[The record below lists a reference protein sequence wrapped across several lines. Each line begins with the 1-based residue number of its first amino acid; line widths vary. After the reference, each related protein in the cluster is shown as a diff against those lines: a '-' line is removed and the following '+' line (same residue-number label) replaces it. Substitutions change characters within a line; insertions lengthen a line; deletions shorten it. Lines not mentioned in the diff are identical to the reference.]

1 MFRVIP
7 EGPAFREHVLLKDG
21 QGLLL
26 RAATPADVGLV
37 EAFTRRV
44 SRESLRLRFMASVSE
59 VSRKTIESLCS
70 GDFGE
75 RGCLLASVLEGD
87 SERVVGLGNYLA
99 VGDGRSAE
107 LAFLVEDEFQG
118 RGISSLLLERLAGI
132 AAAQGYVEFSAE
144 VLPENQV
151 MMKVFADSGFVV
163 HRVWGAD
170 AVHVELPVTGA
181 SAQRERAELRERLAV
196 ASSLAPVLRPRV
208 VAVIGAS
215 REPTAIGNMV
225 FRHLLAAGFTGT
237 VYPVN
242 PQASSVHGVRAYA
255 SLADLPEPIDLAIIA
270 VPAEAV
276 QEVAEHAVQRGA
288 RGLVVMTAGF
298 AEAGPDGLARQQRL
312 VELVRA
318 HGVRLV
324 GPSCLG
330 FMNTSPDV
338 RLNASLGP
346 TLAERGRVGF
356 FSHSAALGLVIL
368 EYAQTRGI
376 GFSTFVSAGNRA
388 DVSGND
394 LLQYWLEDA
403 DTDIALLYLESFG
416 NPRRFARVARRV
428 GAKKPILCVKGA
440 RSRAGWRAAAA
451 RSGLPSAGESEVEA
465 LFQQTG
471 VIRAETLDEM
481 FDVAVLLTHQSL
493 PPGNRVAVIA
503 NSAGVTT
510 LLADAADANG
520 LTLGG
525 PALVNLGAFT
535 TPERYEEAV
544 SSALAHP
551 EVDAVVVAYACVGEC
566 QPERVTAAIGDA
578 ADRVVSAGGIDK
590 PVLVCIMGAHGT
602 VSSVSGGNRRVFPA
616 YRFPE
621 AALRALGRVARYAA
635 FRRRPPDTV
644 VWHEGVDAAAAR
656 REVQAALAE
665 VDSDEPVKL
674 APAVTARVLR
684 AFGIGIEETDDR
696 DWVLAIRVRPDPL
709 FGPLIELSLPGG
721 SAVERITPL
730 TTNDVAEALEA
741 IGAPRQGAVAETI
754 GRVSQLV
761 EELPWVWSLEVLVT
775 AKPAASLTRWTEVT
789 VRRVVSGEASRR

>member
-26 RAATPADVGLV
+26 RAATPADVGIV

-59 VSRKTIESLCS
+59 VSPSTIAGLCS

-75 RGCLLASVLEGD
+75 RGCVLASVVEDGA
-87 SERVVGLGNYLA
+87 ERVVGLGNYVA

-107 LAFLVEDEFQG
+107 VAFLVEDEFQG
-118 RGISSLLLERLAGI
+118 RGISSVLLERLAGI
-132 AAAQGYVEFSAE
+132 AAANGYVEVNAE
-144 VLPENQV
+144 VLPENQA
-151 MMKVFADSGFVV
+151 MMRVFTDSGFVV

-170 AVHVELPVTGA
+170 SVHVELPVAGA
-181 SAQRERAELRERLAV
+181 AAQRERAELRERLSV
-196 ASSLAPVLRPRV
+196 ANSLAPVLRPRV

-242 PQASSVHGVRAYA
+242 PQAASVHGVRAYP

-276 QEVAEHAVQRGA
+276 LDAAEHAVQRGA

-298 AEAGPDGLARQQRL
+298 AEAGPEGLARQQSL

-330 FMNTSPDV
+330 FMNTGPDV

-346 TLAERGRVGF
+346 TLALRGRVGF

-368 EYAQTRGI
+368 EYAQSRGI

-403 DTDIALLYLESFG
+403 ETDIALLYLETFG

-428 GAKKPILCVKGA
+428 AAKKPILCVKGA
-440 RSRAGWRAAAA
+440 RSRAGRRAAEA
-451 RSGLPSAGESEVEA
+451 RSGLPGTGETEVEA
-465 LFQQTG
+465 LFHQTG

-481 FDVAVLLTHQSL
+481 FDVAVLLAHQPL
-493 PPGNRVAVIA
+493 PRGNRVAVIA

-510 LLADAADANG
+510 LLADAADVNG
-520 LTLGG
+520 LLIGG
-525 PALVNLGAFT
+525 PGVVNLGAFT
-535 TPERYEEAV
+535 SPERYEDAV
-544 SSALAHP
+544 KTALENP
-551 EVDAVVVAYACVGEC
+551 EVDAVLVAFACVGDC
-566 QPERVTAAIGDA
+566 QPEKVTMAIGSA
-578 ADRVVSAGGIDK
+578 AHRVEVAGGVEK
-590 PVLVCIMGAHGT
+590 PVLVCIMGAEGT
-602 VSSVSGGNRRVFPA
+602 VSAVSGGNRRIFPA

-621 AALRALGRVARYAA
+621 SAPRALARVVRYAE
-635 FRRRPPDTV
+635 FRRQPPDKV
-644 VWHEGVDAAAAR
+644 VWYEGVDAALAR
-656 REVQAALAE
+656 REIQAVLAE
-665 VDSDEPVKL
+665 AGDEEPVRVE
-674 APAVTARVLR
+674 AEVAARVLA
-684 AFGIGIEETDDR
+684 AFGIDLADGGGPAF
-696 DWVLAIRVRPDPL
+696 AIRIRPDPL
-709 FGPLIELSLPGG
+709 FGPLLEVSAPDGT
-721 SAVERITPL
+721 AVERVTPL
-730 TTNDVAEALEA
+730 TANDVEHVLRVA
-741 IGAPRQGAVAETI
+741 GAPHEGALAETI
-754 GRVSQLV
+754 GRLSQLI
-761 EELPWVWSLEVLVT
+761 EELPWVWSLEGVVTSAATAALAPSVVLTVCNVT
-775 AKPAASLTRWTEVT
+775 TGR
-789 VRRVVSGEASRR
+789 ASRP